1 VSLVRR
7 LVAADEA
14 AETRVFLFMA
24 AFGLA
29 VAAVYWFVSYEPA
42 GTVLLGV
49 FGVATGLV
57 AARLAADPASRRLRN
72 VASTRAE
79 AVAPGLGNGG
89 ESGRRAT
96 EDDRPFSDES
106 GRIPDESLAPF
117 AVGLGLA
124 VAATGLVFGAAPLVV
139 GLLPLSWGAWTW
151 LTAAGEELAAT
162 RLDEVDR

>member
-1 VSLVRR
+1 MSLVRR
-7 LVAADEA
+7 LLAADEA
-14 AETRVFLFMA
+14 PETRVFLFMA

-42 GTVLLGV
+42 GTVLLGM

-57 AARLAADPASRRLRN
+57 AARLAADPASRRLRK
-72 VASTRAE
+72 VASTQAE
-79 AVAPGLGNGG
+79 PVAPAVLEIGPDD
-89 ESGRRAT
+89 RVT
-96 EDDRPFSDES
+96 EGDRPFSDES
-106 GRIPDESLAPF
+106 GRIPDETLAPF
-117 AVGLGLA
+117 AVGLGVA
-124 VAATGLVFGAAPLVV
+124 VAATGLVFGVAPVVV

>member
-1 VSLVRR
+1 MSLVRR
-7 LVAADEA
+7 LMAADEA
-14 AETRVFLFMA
+14 PETRVFLFMA

-29 VAAVYWFVSYEPA
+29 VAAVYWLVSYEPA

-72 VASTRAE
+72 VASTRE
-79 AVAPGLGNGG
+79 EPGAPDVPD
-89 ESGRRAT
+89 SGASGSRAT
-96 EDDRPFSDES
+96 DGDRPFSDES
-106 GRIPDESLAPF
+106 GRIPDETLAPF
-117 AVGLGLA
+117 AVGIGVA
-124 VAATGLVFGAAPLVV
+124 VAATGLVFGAAAVVV

-162 RLDEVDR
+162 RRDEVDR